1 LDFNF
6 DGNLLLG
13 HYTLLKVEWL
23 NFFGY
28 PRSAQVTPNPTTK
41 NGSEVK
47 NIWGPFICLCFG
59 CSYLFFD
66 WQKGIEI
73 P

>member
-13 HYTLLKVEWL
+13 HYTLLKIYWL
-23 NFFGY
+23 NFFGF
-28 PRSAQVTPNPTTK
+28 PGLAQVTPNPTTK
-41 NGSEVK
+41 NESEVK
-47 NIWGPFICLCFG
+47 NIWDPFIFLCFD

-66 WQKGIEI
+66 WQKGSEI